1 MSQTIYDFTI
11 NRINGKATALK
22 EFQGKV
28 LLIVNVASKCG
39 LTSQSEGL
47 EKIYEKYQQQGLVVL
62 GIPANEFL
70 SQEPGSNEDIQQFC
84 TMNYGVKFPMFEKI
98 VVKGP
103 GQHPFYTFLINKKPE
118 AVMKPGGTLLE
129 RLGSKG
135 LLTGEAKDIKWNFE
149 KFLVDKQGIIVERFS
164 PELDPQDPLIVS
176 AIEKAL
182 R

>member
-1 MSQTIYDFTI
+1 MSQSIYDFTL
-11 NRINGKATALK
+11 NNINGKPTTLK
-22 EFQGKV
+22 DYQGKA

-39 LTSQSEGL
+39 LTPQYEGL
-47 EKIYEKYQQQGLVVL
+47 EKLYEKYQQQGLVVL
-62 GIPANEFL
+62 GMPANEFL
-70 SQEPGSNEDIQQFC
+70 SQEPGSNEEIQQFC

-103 GQHPFYTFLINKKPE
+103 GQHPLYTYLTNTKPD

-135 LLTGEAKDIKWNFE
+135 LLSGEAKDIKWNFE
-149 KFLVDKQGIIVERFS
+149 KFLVDKKGTIVARFS

-182 R
+182 H

>member
-39 LTSQSEGL
+39 LTSQYEGL

-103 GQHPFYTFLINKKPE
+103 GQHPFYTFLTNKKPE

-149 KFLVDKQGIIVERFS
+149 KFLVDKQGSIVERFS